1 MGDADRVAVVVY
13 LQVNE
18 ECSTLRVTLAAAQ
31 TDRESAKEQ
40 VSTLQT
46 RVNSLENL
54 VRVSVSS
61 H

>member
-1 MGDADRVAVVVY
+1 MY

-18 ECSTLRVTLAAAQ
+18 ECSSLRVTLAAAQ

-54 VRVSVSS
+54 VRVSVI
-61 H
+61 